1 MDSERAWETTNL
13 GLSKIV
19 NDSRLVE
26 EYKQYIT
33 FVT

>member
-13 GLSKIV
+13 DLWKIV
-19 NDSRLVE
+19 NYSRLVE